1 MKSVLFILWMSL
13 ISVSVCAQDFASRF
27 LESHK
32 PDTNLNCVTISPNM
46 MEKVMNLDVHNEDKM
61 MDMIS
66 KLKSMQMLTTQV
78 NGQKYYKE
86 ALSVLEKNSG
96 RFVSFLT
103 FDDKS
108 ENFQIMVR
116 KKKDAIIELVML
128 MREDDNFTV
137 INFTG
142 NMSKDFIARLAK
154 EMEPKTHN

>member
-1 MKSVLFILWMSL
+1 MSL

-46 MEKVMNLDVHNEDKM
+46 MEKVMNLDVQNEDKM